1 MRRPS
6 RAATLVTARAALV
19 SAALAGVLLAATPA
33 AAQTPVPGSTTAPAA
48 PTDEPTP
55 PATIPTPPAVSP
67 ALEAGD
73 TTAPGALVQP
83 LLPPATT
90 GTAVPGALPP
100 SIVQGSLGTVPPR
113 EQRRR
118 VYETRWFWGA
128 LGVVVITAAVVLVLA
143 VNSAN
148 PTTPSTKLGDM
159 RAF

>member
-1 MRRPS
+1 
-6 RAATLVTARAALV
+6 LVTARAALV
-19 SAALAGVLLAATPA
+19 GAALASVLLAAPPA
-33 AAQTPVPGSTTAPAA
+33 AAQTPAPGSTTAPAA

-55 PATIPTPPAVSP
+55 PPAPPAVSP

-73 TTAPGALVQP
+73 TAAPGAPVQP
-83 LLPPATT
+83 LVPPATT
-90 GTAVPGALPP
+90 ATAVPGAIPP

-128 LGVVVITAAVVLVLA
+128 LGVVVITAAVVLVFA